1 MLSTKPMDKNI
12 QFLITANYRRM
23 VSFEQ
28 AAFLTSEPSF
38 KEFYLAKA
46 DESEINIKQLQL
58 MLQAK
63 NSGEPATVELT
74 GINKEAYLPSI
85 LDGRKNAG
93 KILASIKLVEKSIAG
108 WYKNALKE
116 ISDLPK
122 EIIDLVEGQY
132 KSLNNTRL
140 QLETL

>member
-1 MLSTKPMDKNI
+1 MLASKPLDKNI

-28 AAFLTSEPSF
+28 AAFLTNEPSF

-46 DESEINIKQLQL
+46 EESEINIQQLQL
-58 MLQAK
+58 MLNVQ
-63 NSGEPATVELT
+63 NGEEVLNADLT
-74 GINKEAYLPSI
+74 AVNKEAYLPSI

-93 KILASIKLVEKSIAG
+93 KVLASIKMVEKSIAG

-116 ISDLPK
+116 ITDLPK
-122 EIIDLVEGQY
+122 EIIELVEGQY

>member
-58 MLQAK
+58 MLQVQNDGAP
-63 NSGEPATVELT
+63 GAVEM
-74 GINKEAYLPSI
+74 GDMNKETYLPSI

-93 KILASIKLVEKSIAG
+93 KVLASIKLVEKSIAG
-108 WYKNALKE
+108 WYKNTLKE

-122 EIIDLVEGQY
+122 EIIELVEGQY
-132 KSLNNTRL
+132 KSLNHTRL

>member
-28 AAFLTSEPSF
+28 AAFLTSEPGF

-58 MLQAK
+58 MLQLK
-63 NSGEPATVELT
+63 NSGEPATIELT

-93 KILASIKLVEKSIAG
+93 KVLASIKLVEKSIAG

-122 EIIDLVEGQY
+122 EIIELVEGQY